1 MQEMIDTTNE
11 NGFHF
16 VDEAAPPALMRELAL
31 EIIRRDLA
39 VTWWTNIRFEKS
51 FTADLCKLL
60 AASGCIAVSGGLEV
74 ASDRLL
80 KLIDKGTT
88 VEQVA
93 QVTQNLTEAGVM
105 VHAYLMYGYP
115 TQTAQETTDS
125 LEMVRQLFELGI
137 IQSGF
142 WHQFALTAHS
152 PIGLNPEEYG
162 ITPKLEK
169 IEFANN
175 DVEFLDKTNIDHS
188 KFNAGLKKSLYNYM
202 HGVGFEL
209 PLKDW
214 FDFHIPS
221 TTIESTFIETCLSE
235 NFNMK
240 LKPNSLSLIHI

>member
-1 MQEMIDTTNE
+1 
-11 NGFHF
+11 
-16 VDEAAPPALMRELAL
+16 
-31 EIIRRDLA
+31 
-39 VTWWTNIRFEKS
+39 
-51 FTADLCKLL
+51 
-60 AASGCIAVSGGLEV
+60 
-74 ASDRLL
+74 
-80 KLIDKGTT
+80 
-88 VEQVA
+88 
-93 QVTQNLTEAGVM
+93 
-105 VHAYLMYGYP
+105 
-115 TQTAQETTDS
+115 
-125 LEMVRQLFELGI
+125 MVRQLFELGI

-221 TTIESTFIETCLSE
+221 TTVKSTFIESCLSP

-240 LKPNSLSLIHI
+240 LKPNSKVIFMGNIPLTSDKGKKKTLHFELKTSSFSITLEQLKADWLLKKLNEVAVHQRKACTVAMLKEDFESKFEDFEPFWFSKPIQTLRAKALLVL